1 MSTLIQYEPFV
12 DSTTELF
19 LSQTENLYAKTGN
32 ACNFSRWLQFY
43 AFDVIGE
50 MTYSKRHGFLEENR
64 DIDGIIDYV
73 AQLFDYAGPVSLSS
87 PVSLPPPLS
96 KISTPK
102 YEIETKSSRS
112 VKFPSSTSSSTKIPS
127 GSSSENTDL

>member
-19 LSQTENLYAKTGN
+19 LKQTEKLYAETGD

-64 DIDGIIDYV
+64 DIDGIVDYV
-73 AQLFDYAGPVSLSS
+73 ASLFDYAGPVRFS
-87 PVSLPPPLS
+87 PPCRCCPQTS
-96 KISTPK
+96 
-102 YEIETKSSRS
+102 EIK
-112 VKFPSSTSSSTKIPS
+112 P
-127 GSSSENTDL
+127 NTDIF

>member
-19 LSQTENLYAKTGN
+19 LSQTEKLYAKTGE

-64 DIDGIIDYV
+64 DIDGIIAYV
-73 AQLFDYAGPVSLSS
+73 AQLFDYAGPVR
-87 PVSLPPPLS
+87 PIPLPPHYSDFNYLHRS
-96 KISTPK
+96 D
-102 YEIETKSSRS
+102 KS
-112 VKFPSSTSSSTKIPS
+112 PSSTSSSSKIPS
-127 GSSSENTDL
+127 GCSSENMDS